1 MGIVFR
7 QSVKTSIVIFS
18 GALLGIIITWL
29 SARYVGKQ
37 QLGFSRNITYN
48 AVLLSFILLSGLNFT
63 LVVYIQQFANDLRR
77 KQLLL
82 MFCLV
87 VPVIVALIMCIPFF
101 AFKGWVVGHFQPSDI
116 PYVNEFYAWM
126 PVYTILMILQV
137 ILEQYLCSQMKVA
150 LAAFMREIVI
160 RAFNLVILLLFIA
173 GKIDFHTFIIA
184 TILVYVVPVA
194 IYIFIARKTEHFG
207 ISFQLNSFSKSQY
220 HEIGKFVWFHFLLS
234 ASLMLINSMDVTLLP
249 LYDKSGMNA
258 IATYGNVLVLLSF
271 LQMPSKAMLSPT
283 MTVLSES
290 MANNDMTKAR
300 DIFSR
305 SSINIQIATV
315 LMALLISCN
324 LENVIRLIGDV
335 YAEILPVF
343 LILLIGKI
351 IDLST
356 GLNDVVLSIAKYYKF
371 NLYLSVILVPLL
383 FILLKT
389 LVPQYGVFGAAW
401 STTIVYAAFNI
412 VKYWFVK
419 KKLNMTPFSFSTAKI
434 IVSALPALA
443 VGYLMPYLHNPV
455 TDGLARCVV
464 IGVVYVAMILWL
476 KPSQDIFE
484 YLATVK
490 KHKKLF

>member
-1 MGIVFR
+1 
-7 QSVKTSIVIFS
+7 
-18 GALLGIIITWL
+18 
-29 SARYVGKQ
+29 
-37 QLGFSRNITYN
+37 
-48 AVLLSFILLSGLNFT
+48 
-63 LVVYIQQFANDLRR
+63 
-77 KQLLL
+77 
-82 MFCLV
+82 
-87 VPVIVALIMCIPFF
+87 
-101 AFKGWVVGHFQPSDI
+101 
-116 PYVNEFYAWM
+116 
-126 PVYTILMILQV
+126 
-137 ILEQYLCSQMKVA
+137 
-150 LAAFMREIVI
+150 
-160 RAFNLVILLLFIA
+160 
-173 GKIDFHTFIIA
+173 
-184 TILVYVVPVA
+184 
-194 IYIFIARKTEHFG
+194 
-207 ISFQLNSFSKSQY
+207 
-220 HEIGKFVWFHFLLS
+220 
-234 ASLMLINSMDVTLLP
+234 MLINSMDVTLLP

-271 LQMPSKAMLSPT
+271 LQMPSKAMISPT

-290 MANNDMTKAR
+290 MANNDMTKAK
-300 DIFSR
+300 DIYSR

-343 LILLIGKI
+343 LILLIGKL

-371 NLYLSVILVPLL
+371 NLYLSIILVPLL

-401 STTIVYAAFNI
+401 STTIVYAVFNI

-419 KKLNMTPFSFSTAKI
+419 KKLDMTPFSFSTAKI

-443 VGYLMPYLHNPV
+443 VGYFMPYLHNPV